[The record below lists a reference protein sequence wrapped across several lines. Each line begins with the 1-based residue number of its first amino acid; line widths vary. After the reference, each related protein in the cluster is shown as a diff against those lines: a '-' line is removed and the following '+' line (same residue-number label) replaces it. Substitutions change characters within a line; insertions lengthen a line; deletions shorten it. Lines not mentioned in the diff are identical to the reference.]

1 MNNPQIYLAIFLL
14 VSLSQCK
21 DKDEDPTATNRTEME
36 AALFAG
42 GNTTAITKKVLTST
56 KDSFYSK
63 DGFDWKCTTEKFDI
77 EDGIGG
83 SGGFPLFNPNAN
95 VIYPGN
101 LLQGSSLRKA
111 TPDVIAVGRA
121 GGTISY
127 DIIDGNTNSSFTVD
141 AVSKSSIADGMNQ
154 IISGSNTLPAN
165 FSFSY
170 THIQSREQFALEVNA
185 DFENAFLE
193 LEGKF
198 AMETDNSY
206 SSYLVRLDQQYY
218 TMSFDIPT
226 DISQLFAPDVT
237 AADLAKYIG
246 PGNPATYISDVTY
259 GRIYYLLVEST
270 SSALDIE
277 AAISGSFSGISGSG
291 SGSVETS
298 FYEELNNL
306 KIKMFAYGGEAGGTL
321 QTAGSLDIASLSD
334 KLAAAG
340 DINNGRPLSYVVRNA
355 YDNQIV
361 AMPVAVQYDVVTCK
375 ELGETVVLPSLTAHW
390 GRKVAAMLEEVGGN
404 VGAIVQIGDDRH
416 IYNKAGTHYLIDKN
430 GELSGPHELAILN
443 DLNIP
448 ISPIGAADKLT
459 INFTINGTDIRN
471 HYYYFNELGNTFS
484 LCDLD
489 HNWQTTPTVEYSISE
504 FAGGSCPFNGEGIG
518 AISNWKWNNQ
528 VIAINRNGTKVSYAY
543 NPSGSELIWTAA
555 FPVSS
560 NLESPFD
567 AIGALVSIT
576 VGSKFYTLAVNFDG
590 TKYAI
595 HDASTKIWD
604 GAYDF

>member
-246 PGNPATYISDVTY
+246 PGNPATYISDVSY

-277 AAISGSFSGISGSG
+277 AAISGSFSGVVASG
-291 SGSVETS
+291 SGSVESS
-298 FYEELNNL
+298 FYKELNNL
-306 KIKMFAYGGEAGGTL
+306 KVKMFAYGGEAGGTL
-321 QTAGSLDIASLSD
+321 QTAGSLDIESLSD

-340 DINNGRPLSYVVRNA
+340 DIKNGRPLSYVVRNA

-361 AMPVAVQYDVVTCK
+361 SMQVATQFDVVTCSK
-375 ELGETVVLPSLTAHW
+375 LGETVILPAQTQHW
-390 GRKVAAMLEEVGGN
+390 GKKVSAKLGD
-404 VGAIVQIGDDRH
+404 VGAIIRSDDEYL
-416 IYNKAGTHYLIDKN
+416 IINKAGTDYVIDD
-430 GELSGPHELAILN
+430 GTDILGPYSLSGLN
-443 DLNIP
+443 NPLG
-448 ISPIGAADKLT
+448 PIGAAGRIT
-459 INFTINGTDIRN
+459 VPAIIFGPGAATY
-471 HYYYFNELGNTFS
+471 HFYFNSAGNTYA
-484 LCDLD
+484 
-489 HNWQTTPTVEYSISE
+489 TTDGAGSWESSKSIST
-504 FAGGSCPFNGEGIG
+504 FLATGCPFSVVGIG
-518 AISNWKWNNQ
+518 AIANYTNNSM
-528 VIAINRNGTKVSYAY
+528 VIAINRAGTEFCYAIPSPLGMAWLDPAPISGLDSPFTKIGAMESIQIGTKFY
-543 NPSGSELIWTAA
+543 NI
-555 FPVSS
+555 
-560 NLESPFD
+560 
-567 AIGALVSIT
+567 
-576 VGSKFYTLAVNFDG
+576 AVNFAG

-595 HDASTKIWD
+595 YDHSEETWTDAF
-604 GAYDF
+604 DF